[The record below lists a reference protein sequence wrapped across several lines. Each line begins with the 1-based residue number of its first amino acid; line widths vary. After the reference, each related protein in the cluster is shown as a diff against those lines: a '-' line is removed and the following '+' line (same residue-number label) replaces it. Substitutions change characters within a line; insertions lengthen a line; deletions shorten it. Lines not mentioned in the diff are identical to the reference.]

1 MLTVLLDNG
10 CKADHVFKGYSV
22 QTSALVLSAIRNSFK
37 CLEIL
42 LENGAK
48 DEASHGYTAYTWAKI
63 LGWTESLKILQNN
76 EKICI
81 GERTFEASN
90 AVMLG
95 QTGSDITTHTQNDNS
110 EETVSSKNCNG
121 SEENVSSKNCD
132 GSEETVSSKNCNG
145 SEENVSSKDC
155 NGNEEFVSSGEY
167 TTLRAQYKQ
176 QHLPSPIIFIWRFVQ
191 WMDISDTLERLI
203 EQGHDVN
210 TQDQYGR
217 TSLHLAVEEQ
227 SRSGLRTLLQIGADP
242 ELKDSC
248 GATPFWHAVYW
259 NKRSMIQELLFANVT
274 MEIKARKDAIKLG
287 VPWHN
292 LQPISHNTEKHYKTP
307 IYFAVKRNWILTV
320 SLLLEAGY
328 NLNNEN
334 IKELLKH
341 SKDEM
346 RSLLF
351 QHMQQPKSLLDL
363 SRNFVRR
370 HCGLKIHKMLEGL
383 DVPARIKD
391 CLLLRDIV
399 DLKIEPVLVHL

>member
-63 LGWTESLKILQNN
+63 LGWTESLKMLQNN
-76 EKICI
+76 EKKCI
-81 GERTFEASN
+81 GERQFEASN
-90 AVMLG
+90 SVMLG
-95 QTGSDITTHTQNDNS
+95 QTGSVTTNHAQDDDSEETVCSKHCNDS
-110 EETVSSKNCNG
+110 KETVSSKDCKD
-121 SEENVSSKNCD
+121 SEESVSP
-132 GSEETVSSKNCNG
+132 
-145 SEENVSSKDC
+145 
-155 NGNEEFVSSGEY
+155 GEWE
-167 TTLRAQYKQ
+167 LRAQHKQ
-176 QHLPSPIIFIWRFVQ
+176 QHLTSPIIFIWRFVQ

-307 IYFAVKRNWILTV
+307 LYFAVKRNWILTV

-383 DVPARIKD
+383 DVPVRIND

>member
-1 MLTVLLDNG
+1 MYILFSLADNDTVLTVLLDNG

-63 LGWTESLKILQNN
+63 LGWTESLNVLQYND
-76 EKICI
+76 KICI
-81 GERTFEASN
+81 EERTFEASN

-95 QTGSDITTHTQNDNS
+95 QTGSDVTTNTQNDNNS
-110 EETVSSKNCNG
+110 EETVSSKNCN
-121 SEENVSSKNCD
+121 D
-132 GSEETVSSKNCNG
+132 

-155 NGNEEFVSSGEY
+155 KDNEESVSSGECMA
-167 TTLRAQYKQ
+167 LRAQHKQ
-176 QHLPSPIIFIWRFVQ
+176 QHLTSPIIFIWRFVQ

-259 NKRSMIQELLFANVT
+259 NKRSMIQELLFTNVT

-292 LQPISHNTEKHYKTP
+292 LKPISHNTENHYKTP
-307 IYFAVKRNWILTV
+307 LYFAVKRNWILTV

-370 HCGLKIHKMLEGL
+370 RCGLKIHKMLEGL
-383 DVPARIKD
+383 DVPVRIKD